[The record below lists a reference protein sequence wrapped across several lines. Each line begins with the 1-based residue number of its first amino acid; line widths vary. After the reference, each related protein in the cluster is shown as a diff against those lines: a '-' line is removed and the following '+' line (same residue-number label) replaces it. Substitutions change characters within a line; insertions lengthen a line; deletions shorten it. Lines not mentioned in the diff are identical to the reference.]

1 MIFDDWNQCF
11 IILLNIIIITVILSK
26 GIIIYAI
33 LQNIRWSGMQTWS
46 VTLGWLTWPW
56 MAEASPIFSP
66 QSHRPRSQKLLRW
79 LHYKHMSNNVILCSP
94 RSQKSQSRPRSQ
106 RRKRCS
112 SSTDFRGTS
121 WRRRPKILC
130 WTPAR
135 TLSSWQWFDSSNS
148 VLTGAIQRYSSA
160 TSGGG

>member
-1 MIFDDWNQCF
+1 MIEINASWQHYHCNAMHCNCIWF
-11 IILLNIIIITVILSK
+11 K
-26 GIIIYAI
+26 GIIMYAI
-33 LQNIRWSGMQTWS
+33 SPNIQWSGMQTWS

-79 LHYKHMSNNVILCSP
+79 LHYKRMSNNVILCSP
-94 RSQKSQSRPRSQ
+94 RSQKSQSRQLSQ
-106 RRKRCS
+106 RRKRYN

-160 TSGGG
+160 TFGGG